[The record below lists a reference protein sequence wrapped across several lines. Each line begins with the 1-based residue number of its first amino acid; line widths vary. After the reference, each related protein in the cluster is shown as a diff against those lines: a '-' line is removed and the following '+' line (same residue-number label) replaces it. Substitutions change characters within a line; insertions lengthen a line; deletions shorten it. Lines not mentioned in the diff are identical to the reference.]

1 MPTNGA
7 QKKMVTNR
15 AQKTGHQASKAQVAQ
30 QKLAVQYFLQQILDH
45 ASKIKVWHST
55 QILVGQKQVL
65 WHWDV
70 RLSPPPRLYRD

>member
-30 QKLAVQYFLQQILDH
+30 QKLAVQYFFAAKQSLRLNPDFSGAK
-45 ASKIKVWHST
+45 ASFMALRCTS
-55 QILVGQKQVL
+55 VL
-65 WHWDV
+65 PAKSGS
-70 RLSPPPRLYRD
+70 RLIV